1 MSSAIAF
8 LWSVAFL
15 VGAYASG
22 LPLGWWSVAAVFG
35 VGFGIA
41 VVVPWVRPRFLP
53 RWAFLVA
60 AAVAA
65 LACAYA
71 IARTPQPAPNDI
83 SRIEPGPVVVQGTL
97 VNPPTMN
104 RSGRGRFI
112 LRAETVRPAK
122 STEPAQTVSGQIYT
136 TVSLLQTTGLRPGQ
150 KLEVSGLLYRPRPAQ
165 NPGAFDFRA
174 FLARQGIFAGMG
186 AREVKPLTVAPG
198 WGPWWVRERIVRA
211 HTTGLGVPAGP
222 LLSSILLGSRAV
234 DLEAGIKDQ
243 FVRVGLV
250 AFLAASG
257 FHVALVLGMALK
269 LCEHG
274 SPMQKFT
281 VGTLTLAAFFVLT
294 GGSPSVA
301 RATVMGLGGLIGLV
315 SNRKTQP
322 LFWLVL
328 AAVLLILVQPMWL
341 WDLGFQFS
349 FLATLG
355 LMVSV
360 QPIAKYVQGL
370 PPAIAEP
377 LAVSLAANIW
387 TLPLQLFIFGR
398 LTPYGILANVV
409 AVPLVSLVLLGGAIA
424 GVLGIFW
431 VPLGALASWCL
442 LAPMTL
448 LRAIVEGF
456 DRLPGVAATTGRIEL
471 WQLAAAYGAIVLA
484 WSWSA
489 VGKRWPAIGLFLL
502 VVLFLPGLY
511 ARQTTFQMVFL
522 ENRNTPTAVI
532 QNQGQTVAINAGNAN
547 NVGFTLLPLLQS
559 QGIHRIDWAIATDP
573 QPEISEGW
581 RWFADPKALR
591 IGRFVDL
598 EAADASQTYRETLQQ
613 LRDRGTQVTAL
624 AVGQSLELSPQVR
637 IERVHRLALR
647 LHVGDR
653 TWLHLI
659 TSEDKAQ
666 EELTQSAINLQADIL
681 WWNGRPLQDDLWARI
696 QPKIAV
702 ASSNA
707 LPEKTQAQLE
717 KRQIPVFWTGR
728 DGALQW
734 QPDGAIQPLRE
745 ATDRTGALL

>member
-1 MSSAIAF
+1 
-8 LWSVAFL
+8 L

-22 LPLGWWSVAAVFG
+22 LPVGWWAVAVA
-35 VGFGIA
+35 FGIWFGLAIA
-41 VVVPWVRPRFLP
+41 VPLFLPRFLP

-60 AAVAA
+60 AVVAA
-65 LACAYA
+65 IACAYG
-71 IARTPQPAPNDI
+71 ILRIPQPAANDI

-97 VNPPTMN
+97 VNTPTMN
-104 RSGRGRFI
+104 RSGRGRFM
-112 LRAETVRPAK
+112 LRAETVRREK
-122 STEPAQTVSGQIYT
+122 SDEPAQAVSGRVYT
-136 TVSLLQTTGLRPGQ
+136 TVSLLKTTGLRPGQ

-165 NPGAFDFRA
+165 NPGAFDFRD
-174 FLARQGIFAGMG
+174 FLARQGVFAGIG
-186 AREVKPLTVAPG
+186 ARDVKPLSEPPG
-198 WGPWWVRERIVRA
+198 WGAWWVRDRIVRA

-269 LCEHG
+269 LCENG

-281 VGTLTLAAFFVLT
+281 VGAFTLAGFFVLT

-301 RATVMGLGGLIGLV
+301 RATIMGLGGLIGLV

-328 AAVLLILVQPMWL
+328 AAILLILVQPMWM

-349 FLATLG
+349 FLATFG

-370 PPAIAEP
+370 PPVIAES

-398 LTPYGILANVV
+398 ITPYGIIANVV

-424 GVLGIFW
+424 AVLGIVL
-431 VPLGALASWCL
+431 VPLGALASWLL

-448 LRAIVEGF
+448 LLAIVDGF
-456 DRLPGVAATTGRIEL
+456 DRLPGVATTTGQIEL
-471 WQLAAAYGAIVLA
+471 WQLVAAYGAIILA
-484 WSWSA
+484 WSLSA

-511 ARQTTFQMVFL
+511 ARQNTFQMVFL

-532 QNQGQTVAINAGNAN
+532 QNQGQTVAINAGNAS

-559 QGIHRIDWAIATDP
+559 QGINRLDWAIATDP

-613 LRDRGTQVTAL
+613 LRDRGTQVTTL
-624 AVGQSLELSPQVR
+624 AVGQSLELGPQIR

-647 LHVGDR
+647 LQVGDR

-659 TSEDKAQ
+659 NSEDKAQ
-666 EELTQSAINLQADIL
+666 DELTQSPSNLQADIL
-681 WWNGRPLQDDLWARI
+681 WWNGRPLQEQLWARI
-696 QPKIAV
+696 QPKIAL
-702 ASSNA
+702 ASSST
-707 LPEKTQAQLE
+707 LPENTQAQLT
-717 KRQIPVFWTGR
+717 KRQIQTFWTGR

-745 ATDRTGALL
+745 ATDRQGALL

>member
-22 LPLGWWSVAAVFG
+22 LPFGGWS
-35 VGFGIA
+35 IA
-41 VVVPWVRPRFLP
+41 VVLGVGLGLALVVPLVLPRFLR
-53 RWAFLVA
+53 RWVFLVA
-60 AAVAA
+60 AVVAA
-65 LACAYA
+65 IACAYA
-71 IARTPQPAPNDI
+71 LWRVPQPAANDI
-83 SRIEPGPVVVQGTL
+83 ARVEPGPVVVQGILENT
-97 VNPPTMN
+97 PTMN
-104 RSGRGRFI
+104 RSGRGRFV
-112 LRAETVRPAK
+112 LRAETVRPEK
-122 STEPAQTVSGQIYT
+122 SDEPPQAVSGRVYT

-174 FLARQGIFAGMG
+174 FLARQGIFAGLG
-186 AREVKPLTVAPG
+186 ARQVKPLTEPPG
-198 WGPWWVRERIVRA
+198 WGPWWVRDRIVRA
-211 HTTGLGVPAGP
+211 HTAGLGVPAGP

-243 FVRVGLV
+243 FVRVGLA

-269 LCEHG
+269 LCENG
-274 SPMQKFT
+274 PPAQKFT
-281 VGTLTLAAFFVLT
+281 VGVLTLAAFLGLT

-301 RATVMGLGGLIGLV
+301 RATIMGLGGLIGLV
-315 SNRKTQP
+315 SNRKIQP

-328 AAVLLILVQPMWL
+328 AAILLILYQPMWM

-360 QPIAKYVQGL
+360 PPISKYVQWL

-387 TLPLQLFIFGR
+387 TLPLQLFVFGR
-398 LTPYGILANVV
+398 ITPYGILANVV

-424 GVLGIFW
+424 AVLGMVF
-431 VPLGALASWCL
+431 VPLGALASWLL

-448 LRAIVEGF
+448 LLAMVDGF
-456 DRLPGVAATTGRIEL
+456 DRLPGVATTTGRIEL
-471 WQLAAAYGAIVLA
+471 WQLVAAYGAIALA
-484 WSWSA
+484 WSLSA

-502 VVLFLPGLY
+502 VILFLPGLY
-511 ARQTTFQMVFL
+511 TRQTTFQMVFL
-522 ENRNTPTAVI
+522 ENRNIPSAVI
-532 QNQGQTVAINAGNAN
+532 QHQGQTVAINAGNAS

-559 QGIHRIDWAIATDP
+559 QGINRIDWAIATDP

-581 RWFADPKALR
+581 RWFTDPKALR
-591 IGRFVDL
+591 IGKFIDL
-598 EAADASQTYRETLQQ
+598 EATGASQTYRETLQQ
-613 LRDRGTQVTAL
+613 LRDRGTAVTTL
-624 AVGQSLELSPQVR
+624 AVGQSLELGPQIRLER
-637 IERVHRLALR
+637 IHRLALR
-647 LHVGDR
+647 LQVGDR

-659 TSEDKAQ
+659 TSEEKAQ
-666 EELTQSAINLQADIL
+666 EELVASQTNLQADVL
-681 WWNGRPLQDDLWARI
+681 WWNGRPLQEQLWARI
-696 QPKIAV
+696 QPKVAL
-702 ASSNA
+702 ASSNT
-707 LPEKTQAQLE
+707 LPERTQAQLTE
-717 KRQIPVFWTGR
+717 RQIAAFWTGR

-734 QPDGAIQPLRE
+734 QPGGSLQPLRE
-745 ATDRTGALL
+745 VTDRRGALL